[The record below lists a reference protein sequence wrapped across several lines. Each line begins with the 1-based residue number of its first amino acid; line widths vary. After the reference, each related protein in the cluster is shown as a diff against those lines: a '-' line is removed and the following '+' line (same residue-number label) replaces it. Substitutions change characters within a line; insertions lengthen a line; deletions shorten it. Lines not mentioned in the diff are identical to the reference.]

1 MDRNSIPQVFGTHK
15 PVVGMIHVSALP
27 GTPGYGGD
35 MKNIIAG
42 AVSEARQYRD
52 AGIDAL
58 AIENMHDRPYL
69 KRAVG
74 PEIVAAM
81 AVIGYAV
88 KQAAGLPTGIQI
100 LAGANQ
106 AALAAALVAGLDFA
120 RTEGFVFGHLADE
133 GLIESDAG
141 ELLRYRRQIGADHIP
156 LLTDIKKKHS
166 SHAIT
171 MDIDISETARAAEF
185 FQSDGIVITGS
196 STGRPAAMEE
206 IVAVREAIDLPV
218 FVGSG
223 ITAENVNDYLPICDG
238 LIVGSYLKVDGR
250 WYNQPDSVRIGRLLT
265 IVHEFHNRRTD

>member
-1 MDRNSIPQVFGTHK
+1 MDRNSIPQAFGTFK
-15 PVVGMIHVSALP
+15 PVVGMIHVAALP

-35 MKNIIAG
+35 MEKIIAG
-42 AVSEARQYRD
+42 AVNEARQYRD

-81 AVIGYAV
+81 AVIGHAV

-106 AALAAALVAGLDFA
+106 AALGAALAAGLDFA

-133 GLIESDAG
+133 GWIESDAG

-171 MDIDISETARAAEF
+171 MDIDISDTARAAEF

-196 STGRPAAMEE
+196 STGRPAVIDE
-206 IVAVREAIDLPV
+206 IVAVREAVDLPV

-223 ITAENVNDYLPICDG
+223 VTAENVSDYLPICDG

-250 WYNQPDSVRIGRLLT
+250 WYNQPDSVRIDRLLT
-265 IVHEFHNRRTD
+265 IVHEFRNRRTD